1 MVKYKRILLKISGES
16 LAGKS
21 GSGIDTEMLN
31 YFSTE
36 IKSAV
41 DCGVEIAVV
50 IGGGNI
56 FRGLQGAKNGFDR
69 VQGDYMG
76 MLATTINSMA
86 LQGMLES
93 LGVKSVV
100 LGGLA
105 IDPVCEKMS
114 SRRAM
119 DYLKQG
125 NVVIIAGGSGNPF
138 FTTDSAGALRAIEIH
153 ADILLK
159 GTRVD
164 GVYDKNPETCP
175 DAVKFDEITFDEAY
189 ERNLHIMDLTAFT
202 LCKENNMPIIVF
214 NMNTQ
219 GNLYKVVNGEKVG
232 TKINNK

>member
-232 TKINNK
+232 TKILNE

>member
-219 GNLYKVVNGEKVG
+219 GNLYKVVSGEKIG
-232 TKINNK
+232 TKILNE

>member
-138 FTTDSAGALRAIEIH
+138 FTTDSAGALRALEIH

-232 TKINNK
+232 TKILNE

>member
-93 LGVKSVV
+93 IGVKSVV

-202 LCKENNMPIIVF
+202 LCKENNMSIIVF
-214 NMNTQ
+214 KMNTQ

-232 TKINNK
+232 TKILNE

>member
-21 GSGIDTEMLN
+21 DSGIDTEMLN

-105 IDPVCEKMS
+105 IDPICEKMS

-232 TKINNK
+232 TKILNE

>member
-138 FTTDSAGALRAIEIH
+138 FTTLRAIEIH

-232 TKINNK
+232 TKILNE

>member
-125 NVVIIAGGSGNPF
+125 NVIIMAGGSGNPF

-232 TKINNK
+232 TKILNE

>member
-1 MVKYKRILLKISGES
+1 MREILLKISGES

-56 FRGLQGAKNGFDR
+56 FRGLQGAKTGFDR

-232 TKINNK
+232 TKILNK

>member
-16 LAGKS
+16 LAGKG

-232 TKINNK
+232 TKILNE

>member
-21 GSGIDTEMLN
+21 GNGIDTEMLN

-219 GNLYKVVNGEKVG
+219 GNLFKVVNGEKVG
-232 TKINNK
+232 TKILNE

>member
-93 LGVKSVV
+93 IGVKSVV

-232 TKINNK
+232 TKILNE

>member
-93 LGVKSVV
+93 LGIKSVV

-232 TKINNK
+232 TKILNE

>member
-219 GNLYKVVNGEKVG
+219 GNLFKVVNGEKVG
-232 TKINNK
+232 TKILNE

>member
-41 DCGVEIAVV
+41 DCGVKIAVV

-93 LGVKSVV
+93 IGVKSVV

-232 TKINNK
+232 TKILNE

>member
-214 NMNTQ
+214 NMNMQ
-219 GNLYKVVNGEKVG
+219 DNLYKVVNGEKVG
-232 TKINNK
+232 TKILNE

>member
-93 LGVKSVV
+93 LGLKSVV

-232 TKINNK
+232 TKILNE

>member
-164 GVYDKNPETCP
+164 GVYDKNPETYP

-232 TKINNK
+232 TKILNE

>member
-56 FRGLQGAKNGFDR
+56 FRGLQGAKTGFDR

-214 NMNTQ
+214 NMNAQ

-232 TKINNK
+232 TKILNE